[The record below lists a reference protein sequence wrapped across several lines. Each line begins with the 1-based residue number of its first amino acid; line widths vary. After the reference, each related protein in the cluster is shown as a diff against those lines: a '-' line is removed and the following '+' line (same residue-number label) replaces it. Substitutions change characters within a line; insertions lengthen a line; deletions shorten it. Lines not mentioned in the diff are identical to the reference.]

1 MCVSFFTS
9 FVFFMQFNGLDII
22 KITLSETYTI
32 SYIVLNQKK
41 SKNYMT
47 VQFEKIVNFYIE

>member
-9 FVFFMQFNGLDII
+9 LVFFMHFNGLDII

-47 VQFEKIVNFYIE
+47 VQFEKIVNFYIQ